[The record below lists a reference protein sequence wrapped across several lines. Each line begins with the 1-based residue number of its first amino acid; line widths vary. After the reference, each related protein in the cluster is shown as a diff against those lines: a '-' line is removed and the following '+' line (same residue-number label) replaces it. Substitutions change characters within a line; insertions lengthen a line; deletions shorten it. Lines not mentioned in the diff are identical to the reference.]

1 MSQNFSVYKII
12 LLGESSVG
20 KSSILNRFTKNIF
33 SETSVITLNEF
44 YTEKEIEIRGV
55 PIKLQIWDTAGQ
67 ERFRSIVKNY
77 YIGCAAALL
86 VYDITNRNSFDEV
99 VNYWYNE
106 VKSNMQNIGKY
117 FLLKKI
123 FKYSCGCCCE

>member
-1 MSQNFSVYKII
+1 MMLTSNSTRKQK
-12 LLGESSVG
+12 
-20 KSSILNRFTKNIF
+20 SILKKSLKSKSNKKNMQKI
-33 SETSVITLNEF
+33 L
-44 YTEKEIEIRGV
+44 KH
-55 PIKLQIWDTAGQ
+55 Q
-67 ERFRSIVKNY
+67 ERFRSIVRNY